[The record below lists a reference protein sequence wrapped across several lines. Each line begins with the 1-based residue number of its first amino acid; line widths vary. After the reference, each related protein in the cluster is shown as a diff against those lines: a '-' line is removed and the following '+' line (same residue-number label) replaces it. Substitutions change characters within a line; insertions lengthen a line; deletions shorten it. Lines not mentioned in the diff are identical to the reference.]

1 MNSYSDNSLSNFYT
15 PLKNKQKSALEA
27 DKLLYVETTSNKNQN
42 YSFSNN
48 QHIDFSLSEDL
59 VRERF
64 LEFSMNYLQL

>member
-15 PLKNKQKSALEA
+15 PLNKQKSALEA

>member
-15 PLKNKQKSALEA
+15 PLNKQKPALEA
-27 DKLLYVETTSNKNQN
+27 DKLLYVETTGNKNQN

>member
-15 PLKNKQKSALEA
+15 PLNKQQPALEA